1 LRFVLA
7 TLALAPLLWWQGRRV
22 RREALRLPEAAG
34 PRAGV
39 AGQGRPLR
47 LLLLGDSSAAG
58 VGVADQSDALAGRL
72 VELLGADHRVHW
84 RLEAATGDRLED
96 VLRRA
101 QELPPE
107 AFDAVVVAVGVNDAT
122 GRTSTAAWRRGLR
135 RLLAILDARCGQP
148 LVLVCAIPPM
158 QAFPALPRPL
168 AGWLGLAA
176 ARLNG
181 ATRAEL
187 AGASRACLV
196 PFEFEPDPR
205 WMCEDGFHPSAAGY
219 RRWAEAVAATLR
231 ERIAATPP
239 PPHPHPGV
247 SPC

>member
-1 LRFVLA
+1 MRFVLA

-107 AFDAVVVAVGVNDAT
+107 AFDAVPFLDLLEEYG
-122 GRTSTAAWRRGLR
+122 SPWGLR
-135 RLLAILDARCGQP
+135 DDKL
-148 LVLVCAIPPM
+148 
-158 QAFPALPRPL
+158 
-168 AGWLGLAA
+168 
-176 ARLNG
+176 
-181 ATRAEL
+181 
-187 AGASRACLV
+187 
-196 PFEFEPDPR
+196 
-205 WMCEDGFHPSAAGY
+205 
-219 RRWAEAVAATLR
+219 
-231 ERIAATPP
+231 
-239 PPHPHPGV
+239 
-247 SPC
+247 